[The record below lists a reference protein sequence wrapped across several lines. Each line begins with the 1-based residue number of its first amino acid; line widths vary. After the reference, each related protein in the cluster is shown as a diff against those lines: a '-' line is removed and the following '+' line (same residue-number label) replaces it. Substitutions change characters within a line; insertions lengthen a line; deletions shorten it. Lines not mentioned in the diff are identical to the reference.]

1 MNFLMDV
8 SSCLFSKTTTNKNT
22 KVAQRLPTP
31 MAHVP
36 VCLGS
41 ACKTT
46 NTQLVPME
54 SKPRRYSNPDF
65 DQHILVTKT
74 S

>member
-8 SSCLFSKTTTNKNT
+8 SSCLSSKTTTNKNA

-41 ACKTT
+41 AFNTT
-46 NTQLVPME
+46 NTQLV
-54 SKPRRYSNPDF
+54 SKLRRYSNPDF
-65 DQHILVTKT
+65 VQHILVTKT
-74 S
+74 N